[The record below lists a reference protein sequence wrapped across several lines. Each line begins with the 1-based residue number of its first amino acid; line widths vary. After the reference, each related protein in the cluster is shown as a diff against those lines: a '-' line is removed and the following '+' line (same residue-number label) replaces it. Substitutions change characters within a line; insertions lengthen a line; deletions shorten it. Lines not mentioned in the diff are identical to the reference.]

1 MQIAKGV
8 YLVGSGDIGL
18 SNGDC
23 HVYLLDG
30 GDELALI
37 DAGVGARPETI
48 LENIR
53 ADGHDPGRIAWLL
66 LTHAHADHA
75 GGCLALKAVTS
86 AQIVATAE
94 EGRLLAEGTDEELG
108 LDAARRSGIYPD
120 DYVYAH
126 VDPDQTVSHGDV
138 LYVGESAVR
147 VIVVGGHSWACACY
161 LVEAGETRV
170 LFSSDVVFHGG
181 TIGLGNWSGSS
192 LEAYRRDIG
201 RLTGL
206 GVEALF
212 PGHYLWTVRG
222 GQAYLD
228 TAVSNLREAWV
239 PPAWLHMHPHR

>member
-8 YLVGSGDIGL
+8 YLVGSSDIGL
-18 SNGDC
+18 SQGDC

-30 GDELALI
+30 GGELALI
-37 DAGVGARPETI
+37 DAGVGTQPELI

-53 ADGHDPGRIAWLL
+53 ADGFDSGRIAWIL

-75 GGCLALKAVTS
+75 GGCLAMQEATS
-86 AQIVATAE
+86 AHVVTTAE

-126 VDPDQTVSHGDV
+126 VRPDQTVSHGDA
-138 LYVGESAVR
+138 LYVGESTVR
-147 VIVVGGHSWACACY
+147 VIVVGGHSVACACY
-161 LVEAGETRV
+161 LVEVGGIKA

-181 TIGLGNWSGSS
+181 TIGLGNWAGSS
-192 LEAYRRDIG
+192 LEAYRRDID

-206 GVEALF
+206 GVDALF

-222 GQAYLD
+222 GQAHLD
-228 TAVSNLREAWV
+228 KAVSNLREAWV
-239 PPAWLHMHPHR
+239 PPAWQHMHPHR